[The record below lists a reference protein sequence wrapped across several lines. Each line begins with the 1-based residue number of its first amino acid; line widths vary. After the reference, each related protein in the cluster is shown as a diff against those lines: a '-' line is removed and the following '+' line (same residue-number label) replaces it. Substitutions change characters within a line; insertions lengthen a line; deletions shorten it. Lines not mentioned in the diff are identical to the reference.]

1 VSVAGTLVR
10 PLLAF
15 LRWPVRPLPGRE
27 GEARRLAVLLFGEG
41 LSANMLRPIVPLL
54 ATAIGAGPAVAGTL
68 LAAQELTAA
77 FVRIPAAVTSVAF
90 GRRQLLLW
98 CFASGAVT
106 CAIFAVAPAVGML
119 FLAQALWGAS
129 TASFWPVQWA
139 YLTTLMP
146 PGHYAK
152 VMGYGLGISGVGLVL
167 GPIVAGALADLWGL
181 RLPFIVV
188 GAWMLVALGMIW
200 TLPAAERAAGGHLW
214 AEMVHSTRRAFRLVR
229 SMPVLASCAG
239 SFLTQAA
246 DGVATVLIPLHLH
259 AAGYPIAFIGAV
271 VTTRK
276 VMTVATRFLFSALA
290 QRLGLVGVVG
300 LGLILDLIGLAGL
313 VWIEGWIGVLVAAFI
328 SGLGGGAG
336 EPAAKT
342 LVVQRTSG
350 EEREL
355 GLSVEGTALV
365 LGRAAGAAGIG
376 VLIAALGAVSAT
388 IAACVAI
395 AAAGAAVVW
404 WWALLHRPAARPA
417 AAQ

>member
-1 VSVAGTLVR
+1 VALVR

-15 LRWPVRPLPGRE
+15 LRWPVKPLPGRE
-27 GEARRLAVLLFGEG
+27 TEARRLAVLLFGEG
-41 LSANMLRPIVPLL
+41 LSANMLRPVVPLL
-54 ATAIGAGPAVAGTL
+54 AIAIGAGPAVAGTL
-68 LAAQELTAA
+68 LATQEITAA
-77 FVRIPAAVTSVAF
+77 FVRIPAAVTSVAI
-90 GRRQLLLW
+90 GRRRLLLW
-98 CFASGAVT
+98 CFLSGAVT
-106 CAIFAVAPAVGML
+106 CAIFAIAPGVGAL

-181 RLPFIVV
+181 RLPFVVV
-188 GAWMLVALGMIW
+188 GAWMLVALATVWGFR
-200 TLPAAERAAGGHLW
+200 TVEPTASGDLW
-214 AEMVHSTRRAFRLVR
+214 PEIARNTRRALMLLR

-259 AAGYPIAFIGAV
+259 AAGYPITFIGTV
-271 VTTRK
+271 VTARK
-276 VMTVATRFLFSALA
+276 VMTVVTRFLFSAFA

-300 LGLILDLIGLAGL
+300 LGLVLDLVGLVGL
-313 VWIEGWIGVLVAAFI
+313 VWLEGWGGLLLAACV

-342 LVVQRTSG
+342 LVVQRTSDG
-350 EEREL
+350 EREL
-355 GLSVEGTALV
+355 SLSVEGTALV
-365 LGRAAGAAGIG
+365 LGRASGAAGFG
-376 VLIAALGAVSAT
+376 VLIAAAGAVPAT
-388 IAACVAI
+388 IMACVAI
-395 AAAGAAVVW
+395 AILGTAVVW
-404 WWALLHRPAARPA
+404 WWARLHRPATLSA
-417 AAQ
+417 AAL

>member
-200 TLPAAERAAGGHLW
+200 TLPAVERTAGGRLW
-214 AEMVHSTRRAFRLVR
+214 AEMVDSTRRAFRLAR

-313 VWIEGWIGVLVAAFI
+313 VWINGWV
-328 SGLGGGAG
+328 GAG